1 MDYFYTSVL
10 KQRYGWFRTR
20 CNKST
25 LLLLSFF
32 NGIVKA
38 GYRPTVSRTNV
49 WHNGTEGLNQYM
61 AGSDTG
67 GVTVLF

>member
-1 MDYFYTSVL
+1 MVPYPLQQINFTTFVL
-10 KQRYGWFRTR
+10 
-20 CNKST
+20 
-25 LLLLSFF
+25 F